1 MKLFRVD
8 QNQPFEGPHQG
19 GRIFE
24 EGALLSRAKAA
35 MIMVHGRGATA
46 KGILQLAP
54 EFAQPDFYYAAP
66 QADQNT
72 WYPWSFLEPRE
83 KNEPGI
89 SSGLQVLHDILQS
102 ILNQGIPPEKTFF
115 LGFSQGAC
123 RSEEHTS
130 ELQSRG
136 HLVCRL

>member
-1 MKLFRVD
+1 MC
-8 QNQPFEGPHQG
+8 
-19 GRIFE
+19 
-24 EGALLSRAKAA
+24 
-35 MIMVHGRGATA
+35 MVHGRGATA
-46 KGILQLAP
+46 MGILQLAP
-54 EFAQPDFYYAAP
+54 VFAHPYFYYAAP

-115 LGFSQGAC
+115 LGFSQCAFLA
-123 RSEEHTS
+123 SVF
-130 ELQSRG
+130 LA
-136 HLVCRL
+136 RLPYTLCVLIVLCGGMICLSVLPYVYDVYIDS